1 MDVKS
6 KTILELTFL
15 VTAVSSLFGIVR
27 FTINIKKK
35 LYQEDS
41 FIAQMSLPEV

>member
-6 KTILELTFL
+6 KTILELTLL
-15 VTAVSSLFGIVR
+15 VTTVNNLFRIVR
-27 FTINIKKK
+27 LTINIKKK
-35 LYQEDS
+35 LDREDS